1 MTKVLI
7 SAYSCSPGEGS
18 EPGIGWNQV
27 QQVARSHEVWVVTR
41 SNNRKGINDALA
53 LDPLPNVHWIYLD
66 LPRWASFWKKGMRG
80 MRTYYHCWQ
89 FGAYL
94 KARELHRQVHFD
106 LAHHVTFVNY
116 WMPIFL
122 PLLPVPFVWGPVG
135 GGESAPRDLR
145 RALSLRGR
153 VYETIR
159 DCARK
164 LGEINPL
171 VRLTARRAALALAT
185 TGETEERLRALGCRN
200 TSVLPAVG
208 LPAGELEKLA
218 AIPTPSGETFRVVSL
233 GRLLYWKGFDLGL
246 RAFALFHR
254 GYPDSEYLIVGDGP
268 ERDRLERLA
277 QSLGIGD
284 TVIFCGAVSREQVLE
299 RWAQGNVLL
308 FPTLHDSGGWVSL
321 EAMAAG
327 RPVVCLDLGGPGLQV
342 TPDTGIKV
350 KPAAPEQVVE
360 ELARALRILV
370 NDRTRCA
377 EMGQAGR
384 ARVHEYFN
392 WDKKGTLMD
401 AAYKSL

>member
-1 MTKVLI
+1 M

-41 SNNRKGINDALA
+41 SNNREGINEALA
-53 LDPLPNVHWIYLD
+53 LDPLPNVHWIYVD
-66 LPRWASFWKKGMRG
+66 LPRWASFWKKGVRG

-153 VYETIR
+153 VYETVR
-159 DCARK
+159 DCARR
-164 LGEINPL
+164 LGEMNPI

-185 TGETEERLRALGCRN
+185 TGETEQRLRALGCRN

-246 RAFALFHR
+246 RAFARFHR
-254 GYPDSEYLIVGDGP
+254 SHPNSEYWIVGDGP
-268 ERDRLERLA
+268 ERDRLQRLA
-277 QSLGIGD
+277 RVLGIEHK
-284 TVIFCGAVSREQVLE
+284 VIFCGAVSREQVLA
-299 RWAQGNVLL
+299 RWAEGNVLL

-327 RPVVCLDLGGPGLQV
+327 RPVVCLDLGGPALQV

-350 KPAAPEQVVE
+350 KPSSPEQVVE
-360 ELARALRILV
+360 ELASALRVLV
-370 NDRTRCA
+370 NDRKRCTQ
-377 EMGQAGR
+377 MGQAGR
-384 ARVHEYFN
+384 ERVHEYFN
-392 WDKKGTLMD
+392 WDKKGTVMN

>member
-1 MTKVLI
+1 MTKVLM

-41 SNNRKGINDALA
+41 SNNRDGINEALA
-53 LDPLPNVHWIYLD
+53 LDPLPNVHWIYVD
-66 LPRWASFWKKGMRG
+66 LPRWASFWKKGVRG

-106 LAHHVTFVNY
+106 VAHHVTFVNY

-145 RALSLRGR
+145 RALSFRGR
-153 VYETIR
+153 VYETVR

-164 LGEINPL
+164 LGEMNPI
-171 VRLTARRAALALAT
+171 VRLTARRSALALAT
-185 TGETEERLRALGCRN
+185 TGETEQRLRALGCRN

-208 LPAGELEKLA
+208 LPAEELEKLA

-246 RAFALFHR
+246 RAFARFHR
-254 GYPDSEYLIVGDGP
+254 SYPDSEYLIVGDGP
-268 ERDRLERLA
+268 ERERLQRLA
-277 QSLGIGD
+277 QALGIGD
-284 TVIFCGAVSREQVLE
+284 KVIFCGAVSREQVLA
-299 RWAQGNVLL
+299 RWAEGNVLL

-327 RPVVCLDLGGPGLQV
+327 RPVICLDLGGPALQV
-342 TPDTGIKV
+342 TPDTGIKI
-350 KPAAPEQVVE
+350 KPTSPEQVVE
-360 ELARALRILV
+360 ELAGALRVLV

-377 EMGQAGR
+377 KMGQAGR
-384 ARVHEYFN
+384 ERVHEYFN
-392 WDKKGTLMD
+392 WDKKGTVMN